1 MEENMKILKIIFT
14 VLFLLPISFNSFA
27 GPTGQD
33 LGANWCKDVKMHFY
47 AGGPEAGGFAGIVA
61 AGAMNAI
68 RDTGADA
75 EIIYS
80 EWDFEKMV
88 RQLRESIGLGV
99 DAIGMMGHPGD
110 DALMPLAKQAAEK
123 GILMTYQNVD
133 PGGVRARFGGGYV
146 GANLATQ
153 GKALAREAIRQFG
166 LKAGDHAIVMVPIGD
181 YARAQ
186 REDGARIIFEEHGM
200 TVTVVDGNPLY
211 ASDPNM
217 VIPIFTAALSA
228 NPTTKIIVH
237 PGSDIMNVAEGI
249 AKAAGYGPN
258 EILQIGFDT
267 SPQIMTA
274 FEKGYVHLTSDQQPF
289 LQGYLPVLSL
299 CQTAVLGTGAINQD
313 TGAGF
318 VDTNN
323 YKSVKALADAG
334 LR

>member
-1 MEENMKILKIIFT
+1 MKKFKLIFAI
-14 VLFLLPISFNSFA
+14 LFLMPMSSISFA
-27 GPTGQD
+27 APTGQD
-33 LGANWCKDVKMHFY
+33 LGDNWCSDVKMHFY

-110 DALMPLAKQAAEK
+110 DALMPLAKQASEK

-133 PGGVRARFGGGYV
+133 PAGVRARFGGGYV

-153 GKALAREAIRQFG
+153 GKALAREAIRQFD

-186 REDGARIIFEEHGM
+186 REDGARIVFEEHGM
-200 TVTVVDGNPLY
+200 TVTVVDGNPAY
-211 ASDPNM
+211 ASDPNT

-228 NPTTKIIVH
+228 NPETKIIVH

-323 YKSVKALADAG
+323 YKAVKALADAG